1 MAQAALVEAARFF
14 SRIHPDDLDP
24 MRDAIARSAKSL
36 ETFEMDF
43 RFRDAAGAEVWVEA
57 RSKPERTADGG
68 VIWNGIATDITARKA
83 AELALRQ
90 SERQFRAV
98 LDTLQDSYFRTD
110 LEGRF
115 VMLSPSTAKM
125 CGYSS
130 ADELIGEPTRV
141 LYGDPEEQDRV
152 MAEIREKGFVRD
164 RSGLGRRKDGSTL
177 WVSLNAQ
184 PWFDEQGRIA
194 GMEGVARDIT
204 ARMTA
209 DASLRESDERYRS
222 LFDTSVDA
230 IITTE
235 EDGRIACW
243 NRSAER
249 MFGYAAAE
257 VTGQPATVVVPQE
270 YRDRHR
276 AGLDRVKS
284 GGEPHVIGKTVEM
297 EGLRRDGSEFPLEL
311 SLTAW
316 KVASG
321 RFYTA
326 IIRDI
331 TERKSAEEALRASEE
346 QFRAMFDLTSVGVAQ
361 ANPKTGR
368 LLRVNPKVCLITGYS
383 AEELLTRR
391 FSDITH
397 PDDRERDWTLF
408 ERTVTTG
415 GSEYQIEKR
424 YVRKDGSIAWANVNL
439 TIIRDATGAPVR
451 SIAMIMDITER
462 RRAAE
467 ALAASEMRYRTL
479 FENAAEGIIAIDADS
494 KRFQFFNP
502 ALCAMFGYAPDE
514 FGRLTLADVHGSL
527 IEIAGRKVI
536 FGFFADVTARLR
548 LEAQFLQA
556 QKMEAV
562 GRLAGGVAHDFNN
575 LLTVIQGYG
584 ELLHASLA
592 DDPERRESLGEIV
605 KAAER
610 AAALTRQLLA
620 FSRQQVLEMRVLDVG
635 AVVADTEKMLKRLIG
650 EDVEVVVERPAAL
663 GLVKADPGQIEQVV
677 LNLAVN
683 SRDAMPGGGRL
694 TLALANADLEVPLAA
709 AQDSI
714 PPGRYVVLTVT
725 DTGTGMDAETTGHI
739 FEPFYT
745 TMERGKGTGL
755 GLATVYG
762 IVRQTGGYMAVET
775 APGAGTTFRVYLLRS
790 DEKTTSGVRPN
801 VHSRRGTETVLV
813 VEDEP
818 AVRALAKVVLERQ
831 GYTVLVA
838 ENGAAALDVAT
849 RDPRPIHVLLTDLVM
864 PGMNGYELASRV
876 AVLRPSIKVVF
887 MSGYTADVLTGFDVK
902 AGQAFI
908 SKPFSEKALAA
919 KLREALDA
927 PPA

>member
-1 MAQAALVEAARFF
+1 
-14 SRIHPDDLDP
+14 
-24 MRDAIARSAKSL
+24 
-36 ETFEMDF
+36 
-43 RFRDAAGAEVWVEA
+43 
-57 RSKPERTADGG
+57 
-68 VIWNGIATDITARKA
+68 
-83 AELALRQ
+83 
-90 SERQFRAV
+90 
-98 LDTLQDSYFRTD
+98 
-110 LEGRF
+110 
-115 VMLSPSTAKM
+115 
-125 CGYSS
+125 
-130 ADELIGEPTRV
+130 
-141 LYGDPEEQDRV
+141 

-230 IITTE
+230 IITTD

-620 FSRQQVLEMRVLDVG
+620 FSRQQVLEMRILDVG

-650 EDVEVVVERPAAL
+650 EDVEVVVVKPAAL
-663 GLVKADPGQIEQVV
+663 GRVKADPGQIEQVV

-683 SRDAMPGGGRL
+683 ARDAMPGGGSLTISVDSVTEPAPLEGFPEILPAGRWVRL
-694 TLALANADLEVPLAA
+694 TME
-709 AQDSI
+709 
-714 PPGRYVVLTVT
+714 
-725 DTGTGMDAETTGHI
+725 DTGCGMDAETLSHA
-739 FEPFYT
+739 FEPFFT
-745 TMERGKGTGL
+745 TKERGKGTGL
-755 GLATVYG
+755 GLSTVYG
-762 IVRQTGGYMAVET
+762 IVRQSGGFVQVTSGPGKGT
-775 APGAGTTFRVYLLRS
+775 AFRVYLPRS
-790 DEKTTSGVRPN
+790 DEKKTSGVRPS
-801 VHSRRGTETVLV
+801 VRSRQGTETVLV
-813 VEDEP
+813 AHD
-818 AVRALAKVVLERQ
+818 
-831 GYTVLVA
+831 
-838 ENGAAALDVAT
+838 GAAALDLVDKHTGA
-849 RDPRPIHVLLTDLVM
+849 IHVLLTDVVM
-864 PGMNGYELASRV
+864 PGMNGRELAERIV
-876 AVLRPSIKVVF
+876 KDHPGVRILY
-887 MSGYTADVLTGFDVK
+887 MSGYMDDAVMRHGIVES
-902 AGQAFI
+902 GVAFLQ
-908 SKPFSEKALAA
+908 KPFTPLALAR
-919 KLREALDA
+919 KVREVLDGKA
-927 PPA
+927 V

>member
-1 MAQAALVEAARFF
+1 MDRASELREGVSAMAQAALVEAAQGVPAALYQFRLSPSGTYAIPFVSPDFVARYDFELGEPEETAARFF

-24 MRDAIARSAKSL
+24 LREAIARSARTL
-36 ETFEMDF
+36 ETLEFEF
-43 RFRDAAGAEVWVEA
+43 RFRLPTGAEVWAEV
-57 RSKPERTADGG
+57 RSNPKRTADGG
-68 VIWNGIATDITARKA
+68 VLWNGIANDVTARKD
-83 AELALRQ
+83 AEAALRE
-90 SERQFRAV
+90 SEERYRSLFAANPHPMWFFDTETFAFLEVNDAAV
-98 LDTLQDSYFRTD
+98 AHYGFERDEFLAMTIADIRPPEDVPRLREAVGRVG
-110 LEGRF
+110 EGMIDQAGAWRHR
-115 VMLSPSTAKM
+115 K
-125 CGYSS
+125 
-130 ADELIGEPTRV
+130 
-141 LYGDPEEQDRV
+141 
-152 MAEIREKGFVRD
+152 
-164 RSGLGRRKDGSTL
+164 KDGSIIFVEITSHA
-177 WVSLNAQ
+177 VEYN
-184 PWFDEQGRIA
+184 GRRA
-194 GMEGVARDIT
+194 EVVLAHDVT
-204 ARMTA
+204 ARMHA
-209 DASLRESDERYRS
+209 NASLRESEERYRS

-230 IITTE
+230 IITTD
-235 EDGRIACW
+235 EDGRIAGW

-257 VTGQPATVVVPQE
+257 VTGQPATVVVPHG

-276 AGLDRVKS
+276 AGLDHVKS
-284 GGEPHVIGKTVEM
+284 GGEPHVIGKTVEL
-297 EGLRRDGSEFPLEL
+297 EGLRRDGSEFPLEF

-331 TERKSAEEALRASEE
+331 TERKRAEEALRASEE
-346 QFRAMFDLTSVGVAQ
+346 QFRAMFDFASVGVAQ

-368 LLRVNPKVCLITGYS
+368 LSRVNPKLCLITGYS

-424 YVRKDGSIAWANVNL
+424 YVRKDGSIAWANVNVTVL
-439 TIIRDATGAPVR
+439 RDATGAPAR
-451 SIAMIMDITER
+451 TIALILDITER

-467 ALAASEMRYRTL
+467 ALAASETRYRAL
-479 FENAAEGIIAIDADS
+479 FENAAEGIIAIDPDS

-514 FGRLTLADVHGSL
+514 FGRLTLADIHPKEALEKLLDEIRTLTSGTPLVSPATPCLRKDGTPFVADVHGSL

-620 FSRQQVLEMRVLDVG
+620 FSRQQVLEMRILDVG

-650 EDVEVVVERPAAL
+650 EDVEIVVVKPAAL
-663 GLVKADPGQIEQVV
+663 GP
-677 LNLAVN
+677 
-683 SRDAMPGGGRL
+683 
-694 TLALANADLEVPLAA
+694 
-709 AQDSI
+709 
-714 PPGRYVVLTVT
+714 
-725 DTGTGMDAETTGHI
+725 
-739 FEPFYT
+739 
-745 TMERGKGTGL
+745 
-755 GLATVYG
+755 
-762 IVRQTGGYMAVET
+762 
-775 APGAGTTFRVYLLRS
+775 
-790 DEKTTSGVRPN
+790 
-801 VHSRRGTETVLV
+801 
-813 VEDEP
+813 
-818 AVRALAKVVLERQ
+818 
-831 GYTVLVA
+831 
-838 ENGAAALDVAT
+838 
-849 RDPRPIHVLLTDLVM
+849 
-864 PGMNGYELASRV
+864 
-876 AVLRPSIKVVF
+876 
-887 MSGYTADVLTGFDVK
+887 
-902 AGQAFI
+902 
-908 SKPFSEKALAA
+908 
-919 KLREALDA
+919 
-927 PPA
+927 